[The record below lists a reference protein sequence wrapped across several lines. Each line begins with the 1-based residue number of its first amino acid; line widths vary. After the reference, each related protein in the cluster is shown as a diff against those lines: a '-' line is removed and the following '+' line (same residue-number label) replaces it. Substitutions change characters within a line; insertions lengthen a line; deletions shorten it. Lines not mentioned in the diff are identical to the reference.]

1 MTFNLLNGIINI
13 PEDFG
18 GYIVSTGCGSGKTRN
33 IKENIISQRSD
44 EGILYCVD
52 TKVEATKM
60 RNWIIDNTHLR
71 EDDIVLIHNDNVE
84 QLFSYYQDPSF
95 IMYRKVVILTHVRF
109 WTDLINYFLIYNPIN
124 SVDVF
129 DGDFTRLMQRDD
141 LRKWI
146 IFDETPQFFRPFAT
160 FSNEVLRNYK
170 VTKESGM
177 LSSYFGNDIHLWF
190 DTYFKDGK
198 EDFPKDTVLQK
209 VRRHCAISCIP
220 IYEKWWSSMKSSNQK
235 EKKHELY
242 FYPKD
247 LIQYNMKTRI
257 MIFEGAGDIL
267 FQHQLEYSKSFQLID
282 VDVKYNSLVEFRKLS
297 SHTQKR
303 SDVNYL
309 SSQNF
314 QNYIDDLAHIIN
326 SHNKTLIVVW
336 KDILDSNGK
345 KIALPDYDQY
355 IENLLLQ
362 RHDIDSSRFKVT
374 YYGASNTKSTNDF
387 VDYDS
392 IVLGGNWNVW
402 NNQSDEEKNKFT
414 DAYLIKTNEYHCKL
428 WYFVQLISRI
438 GIRTHTGG
446 NYYVYYS
453 STFESDFIKDL
464 SRYFNSNQ
472 LVVAS
477 NKKVLSS
484 FETKLNSIK
493 GLHETTIKT
502 IIKLN
507 NEYDPG
513 IEGAIIDGNKRV
525 VNISLDC
532 MFSMF
537 PKSRK
542 EKCRYKDL
550 IKSIEEKTGITINIV

>member
-1 MTFNLLNGIINI
+1 MINLNLLNGTVNI
-13 PEDFG
+13 PNEFG

-33 IKENIISQRSD
+33 IKNEIIAQRYN
-44 EGILYCVD
+44 EGILYAVD
-52 TKVEATKM
+52 TKNEATKM
-60 RNWIIDNTHLR
+60 RDWIRDNTALR

-95 IMYRKVVILTHVRF
+95 IMYKKVVILTHVRF
-109 WTDLINYFLIYNPIN
+109 WTDLINYFLIYNPI
-124 SVDVF
+124 SPVDVF
-129 DGDFTRLMQRDD
+129 NGDFANLMQRND
-141 LRKWI
+141 LRKYI

-170 VTKESGM
+170 VAKESGM
-177 LSSYFGNDIHLWF
+177 LANYFGNDIHYWF

-198 EDFPKDTVLQK
+198 EDFPKETMLQR

-220 IYEKWWSSMKSSNQK
+220 IYENWWSSMKSNDQK

-247 LIQYNMKTRI
+247 LIQYNMRTRV

-267 FQHQLEYSKSFQLID
+267 FQHQLEYSKSFRLID
-282 VDVKYNSLVEFRKLS
+282 VECKYNSLVEFRKLS
-297 SHTQKR
+297 HNQRRT
-303 SDVNYL
+303 DLDYIN
-309 SSQNF
+309 SQSF
-314 QNYIDDLAHIIN
+314 QNYLNDLTGIIN
-326 SHNKTLIVVW
+326 THNKTLVVVW

-345 KIALPDYDQY
+345 KIALPNYD
-355 IENLLLQ
+355 EWMRNELLQ
-362 RHDIDSSRFKVT
+362 RVNSSRFTVT

-387 VDYDS
+387 LDYDS
-392 IVLGGNWNVW
+392 IVLCGNWNVW
-402 NNQSDEEKNKFT
+402 NNQSSEEKNKFT
-414 DAYLIKTNEYHCKL
+414 DAYLIKTNEYFCKL

-446 NYYVYYS
+446 KYAVYYS
-453 STFESDFIKDL
+453 ETFEKDL
-464 SRYFNSNQ
+464 INDLNRYFNNNQ

-477 NKKVLSS
+477 KHKVRNS

-493 GLHETTIKT
+493 GLHTSTIEA

-513 IEGAIIDGNKRV
+513 IEAAIIDGNKRV

-532 MFSMF
+532 MFNMF

-542 EKCRYKDL
+542 EKSRYKDL

>member
-1 MTFNLLNGIINI
+1 MINLNLLNGTVNI
-13 PEDFG
+13 PNEFG

-33 IKENIISQRSD
+33 IKNEIIAQRYND
-44 EGILYCVD
+44 GVLYCVD
-52 TKVEATKM
+52 TKNEATKM
-60 RNWIIDNTHLR
+60 RDWIKDNTALR

-95 IMYRKVVILTHVRF
+95 IMYKKVVILTHVRF
-109 WTDLINYFLIYNPIN
+109 WTDLINYFLIYNPI
-124 SVDVF
+124 SPVDIF
-129 DGDFTRLMQRDD
+129 NGDFANLMQRND
-141 LRKWI
+141 LRKYI

-170 VTKESGM
+170 VAKESGM
-177 LSSYFGNDIHLWF
+177 LANYFGNDIHYWF

-198 EDFPKDTVLQK
+198 EDFPKETMLQR

-220 IYEKWWSSMKSSNQK
+220 IYENWWSSMKSNDQK

-247 LIQYNMKTRI
+247 LIQYNMKTRV

-267 FQHQLEYSKSFQLID
+267 FQHQLEYSKSFRLID
-282 VDVKYNSLVEFRKLS
+282 VECKYNSLVEFRKLS
-297 SHTQKR
+297 HNQRRT
-303 SDVNYL
+303 DLDYIN
-309 SSQNF
+309 SQSF
-314 QNYIDDLAHIIN
+314 QNYLNDLTGIIN
-326 SHNKTLIVVW
+326 THNKTLVVVW

-345 KIALPDYDQY
+345 KIALPNYD
-355 IENLLLQ
+355 EWMKNELLQ
-362 RHDIDSSRFKVT
+362 RVNSSRFTVT

-387 VDYDS
+387 LDYDS
-392 IVLGGNWNVW
+392 IVLCGNWNVW
-402 NNQSDEEKNKFT
+402 NNQSSEEKNKFT
-414 DAYLIKTNEYHCKL
+414 DAYLIKTNEYFCKL

-446 NYYVYYS
+446 KYAVYYS
-453 STFESDFIKDL
+453 ETFEKDL
-464 SRYFNSNQ
+464 INDLNRYFNNNQ

-477 NKKVLSS
+477 KHKVRNS

-493 GLHETTIKT
+493 GLHTSTIEA

-513 IEGAIIDGNKRV
+513 IEAAIIDGNKRV

-532 MFSMF
+532 MFYMF

-542 EKCRYKDL
+542 EKSRYTKL